1 MHKIILDTNVIVS
14 ALIKPGAPSQILTEL
29 VFTRKVTLYLS
40 TIIFKE
46 YIQVLNR
53 PKFNTI
59 PGFLRNSEIVLNRI
73 DELAIK
79 KEPNGKVSILK
90 DDPDNRFLELAQE
103 ISADF

>member
-1 MHKIILDTNVIVS
+1 MHKIVLDTNVIVS

-59 PGFLRNSEIVLNRI
+59 PGFLRNSEIALNRI

-79 KEPNGKVSILK
+79 KNQMGK
-90 DDPDNRFLELAQE
+90 FL
-103 ISADF
+103 F